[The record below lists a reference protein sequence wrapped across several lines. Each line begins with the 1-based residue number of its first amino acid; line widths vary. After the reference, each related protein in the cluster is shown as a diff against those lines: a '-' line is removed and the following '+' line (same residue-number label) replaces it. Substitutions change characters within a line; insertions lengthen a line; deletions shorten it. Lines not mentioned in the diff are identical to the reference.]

1 MDRSLPLSKGDVRL
15 DMKYFITRTT
25 ILQVYR
31 EALKLAYTASNGD
44 ATTRDCLLDM
54 MKDEFRPFRQAR
66 DRGAYLT
73 QDAVDYNLAKVRKR
87 INELNEMLERSR

>member
-1 MDRSLPLSKGDVRL
+1 
-15 DMKYFITRTT
+15 MKYFITRTT

-44 ATTRDCLLDM
+44 PATRDSLLEL

-66 DRGAYLT
+66 DRGQFLT
-73 QDAVDYNLAKVRKR
+73 QDAVDYNLARIRKR
-87 INELNEMLERSR
+87 INELKDLVDLSR